1 MKLFVAVEIGPEV
14 QHAASRVIEELRR
27 RTGQSAPRARV
38 TWVKPE
44 QLHITV
50 RFIGHV
56 DTAMSGRLLAA
67 LERPLD
73 VPAFSLAIEGTG
85 TFPPKRPSRVIWA
98 GVTVGLDKLREVER
112 EVGVRLEPLISSV
125 IDRDY
130 HPHVTLGRVKIPVG
144 LRPAVLLEGLE
155 DTGFGVVQVGA
166 VTLFESRLSSTG
178 PTYVALG
185 RTELARVS

>member
-1 MKLFVAVEIGPEV
+1 VKLFVAVEIGQEV

-56 DTAMSGRLLAA
+56 DAAMSERLLAA

-98 GVTVGLDKLREVER
+98 GVTVGLDQLREVER